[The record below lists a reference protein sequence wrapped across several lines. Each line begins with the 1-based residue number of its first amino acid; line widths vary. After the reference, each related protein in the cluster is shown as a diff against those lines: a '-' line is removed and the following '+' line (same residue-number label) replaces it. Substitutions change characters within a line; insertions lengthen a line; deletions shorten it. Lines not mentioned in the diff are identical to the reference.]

1 MSAEVNPLPGAPSNP
16 WPGLAPY
23 TEQQRDLFFGRGAEI
38 EELLRLIERETLT
51 ILFGRS
57 GSGKSSLLHAGVIPR
72 LRTGMYFPVLLRL
85 NFADTDVDPV
95 AQVKGIARAAAA
107 SNGLEVDSSRSEG
120 SAATLWEFFHSTDFW
135 GPRNDRLTPLLIFD
149 QFEEAF
155 TIGKDQKQ
163 ASDFLEQLADL
174 AENRIPQVVGERI
187 RESPERVKLELGA
200 PNYKVIL
207 SLREDFV
214 SRLDQLRPIL
224 PAIMRN
230 RMGLLPLDGA
240 RALGVIVSSGKP
252 WVSEAV
258 AQDIVTALAGET
270 GAAPGRSLAQAEIE
284 PAYLSVM
291 CHELFRRMVE
301 LGQGSITAELVARER
316 GEILE
321 AMYER
326 SFEGLA
332 PAVRL
337 FVEDRLLTASGF
349 RGTLPLS
356 EAVTEGVSLR
366 DLETLVDRRLL
377 RFEDRLGTRHV
388 ELSHDLLTGVVKKSR
403 ELRAARVAR
412 EEEERKRDELR
423 RSFRRRAIAASAIGA
438 VAFIILGTL
447 TIWAVIEEHHA
458 RQAERRAKQATQ
470 AVLASNSALQTEETK
485 LRNQAQELAA
495 ERNTA
500 LKDEQEA
507 YESNQ
512 AMQVARQRTSEL
524 SSSFMSK
531 SEVVNS
537 SDYQDALKEVDLYR
551 STTDQNTKDQLTTS
565 IWDHRNNLQDELES
579 VNAILKNES
588 DNEEAKSLKLSLLFY
603 IANLESQA
611 YGFDKDKYQAFL
623 VYAQSMSNEKDPW
636 LEAKGLQALA
646 QAAAIVLLKPDEK
659 AAQGLLDEVRQKSG
673 ALQSGRLNAK
683 AWDVLEDAYEECEK
697 IQNTR
702 DPKDAATW
710 FGLATMA
717 ETRAADLDPKYLS
730 DVARIAD
737 LYGDFEKNQGDY
749 AAGIRE
755 YSVAIRYAAEP
766 SLRQKDG
773 KPNPRLVTYLID
785 RGDAEHAAK
794 HDDQARK
801 DYEDAVTDND
811 QLTSSAD
818 TQYKKLVI
826 AERLGDLEDS
836 QKNYAKALVWY
847 RQEKQIALALAQN
860 DPTRRSSVTI
870 AYNRTSSTEEEMGDM
885 KAARAELAEQVDT
898 WKKWKSSMQEADLQ
912 GYVKALVAL
921 GSFDYEQK
929 DYATALESFDEA
941 SSFAFL
947 TAVRWTTSDNEALI
961 VQSHVLAGET
971 HEQMNETDK
980 ALDSYQDARDMARVL
995 VDGDCDGTTLDD
1007 LDSVENR
1014 GIIRSLVALKRTAD
1028 AQAEARDVMQF
1039 VEKDCGSIGK
1049 DSDSADV
1056 TSLAQFWGSL
1066 SWAAVRAG
1074 DAQTGETTAEK
1085 GLALDPTQTWIEVNL
1100 AHSYLLSGR
1109 IQDAQNLYSAIKNKQ
1124 WQGHP
1129 LSNDIRSDF
1138 AELRSL
1144 GLGRSEM
1151 DGILNSLGPATN

>member
-1 MSAEVNPLPGAPSNP
+1 MTTEASPAIAALSNP

-23 TEQQRDLFFGRGAEI
+23 TEQQRDLFFGREAEI

-72 LRTGMYFPVLLRL
+72 LRTGLYFPVLLRL
-85 NFADTDVDPV
+85 NFADAEVDPV
-95 AQVKGIARAAAA
+95 AQVKGIAQAAAK
-107 SNGLEVDSSRSEG
+107 SNGLEVDSSLSDT
-120 SAATLWEFFHSTDFW
+120 STATLWEFFHSTDFW

-155 TIGKDQKQ
+155 TIGRDQKQ
-163 ASDFLEQLADL
+163 ASDFLGQLADL

-187 RESPERVKLELGA
+187 RGSAERVNIELGA
-200 PNYKVIL
+200 PNYKIVV

-240 RALGVIVSSGKP
+240 RALDVIVSSGKP
-252 WVSEAV
+252 WVNAAV
-258 AQDIVTALAGET
+258 AQDIVAALAGET
-270 GAAPGRSLAQAEIE
+270 GAAPGHNLAQAEIE

-326 SFEGLA
+326 SFEGLD
-332 PAVRL
+332 PSVRL

-356 EAVTEGVSLR
+356 EAVAEGASLH

-403 ELRAARVAR
+403 ELRVARVAR
-412 EEEERKRDELR
+412 EEEERKREELR
-423 RSFRRRAIAASAIGA
+423 RSFRRRAIAASVIAA
-438 VAFIILGTL
+438 VAFAILGTL
-447 TIWAVIEEHHA
+447 TIWALIEGHSA
-458 RQAERRAKQATQ
+458 RRATQ
-470 AVLASNSALQTEETK
+470 AVLASNKRLRTEEIQLK
-485 LRNQAQELAA
+485 NQAQELAT

-512 AMQVARQRTSEL
+512 EMQAARQRTSAL
-524 SSSFMSK
+524 SSAFMSK

-551 STTDQNTKDQLTTS
+551 STTDQTTKDQLTSS
-565 IWDHRNNLQDELES
+565 IWDHRNNLQDELAS

-611 YGFDKDKYQAFL
+611 YGFDKNKYQAFL
-623 VYAQSMSNEKDPW
+623 SYAQSMVKEKDPW
-636 LEAKGLQALA
+636 LEAKALQALA
-646 QAAAIVLLKPDEK
+646 QSAAIVLLKPDEK

-673 ALQSGRLNAK
+673 ALQSGKLNAK
-683 AWDVLEDAYEECEK
+683 TWDVLEDAYEVCEK

-702 DPKDAATW
+702 DPKDAGMW
-710 FGLATMA
+710 FALATQA
-717 ETRAADLDPKYLS
+717 ETKAADLDPKYLG

-737 LYGDFEKNQGDY
+737 LYGDFEKEQGDY
-749 AAGIRE
+749 DASIRE
-755 YSVAIRYAAEP
+755 YTVAIQYAAKP

-773 KPNPRLVTYLID
+773 KPNPHLVTYLID

-801 DYEDAVTDND
+801 DYQDAVADNN
-811 QLTSSAD
+811 QLGSSSDTSYR
-818 TQYKKLVI
+818 TLVI

-836 QKNYAKALVWY
+836 AKNYSAALTWY
-847 RQEKQIALALAQN
+847 QQEKQIALALAQ
-860 DPTRRSSVTI
+860 DDATRRSSVAI
-870 AYNRTSSTEEEMGDM
+870 AFGRTSSTEEALKDM
-885 KAARAELAEQVDT
+885 KAARVELQEQVDT
-898 WKKWKSSMQEADLQ
+898 WEKWKSSMQEADLQ
-912 GYVKALVAL
+912 GYVKALIAL
-921 GSFDYEQK
+921 GSFDYDQK
-929 DYATALESFDEA
+929 DYKTALQSFDEA
-941 SSFAFL
+941 STYSFL
-947 TAVRWTTSDNEALI
+947 TALRWTTSDNEGLI
-961 VQSHVLAGET
+961 VQSHLLAAQT
-971 HEQMNETDK
+971 HEQLNEPDK
-980 ALDSYQDARDMARVL
+980 ALASYQDARDMARAL
-995 VDGDCDGTTLDD
+995 VDGDCSPSNLND
-1007 LDSVENR
+1007 LNSVENQ
-1014 GIIRSLVALKRTAD
+1014 GIIHSFVALKRD
-1028 AQAEARDVMQF
+1028 DEAQAEAQDVMKF
-1039 VEKDCGSIGK
+1039 VEKSCSSIGK
-1049 DSDSADV
+1049 DSSPDLKTA
-1056 TSLAQFWGSL
+1056 LAQFWGNL
-1066 SWAAVRAG
+1066 SWASVRAG
-1074 DAQTGETTAEK
+1074 GTQTAEACAQM
-1085 GLALDPTQTWIEVNL
+1085 GLALDPTQTWIQVNL

-1109 IQDAQNLYSAIKNKQ
+1109 IQDAQNLYSTIKTQQ

-1129 LSNDIRSDF
+1129 LSEDIRNDF

-1151 DGILNSLGPATN
+1151 DGILSSLGPTTN